1 MPFWIATPFL
11 RLLFPFVAGIVC
23 GYYLLPPAWIGW
35 IWIGVPMV
43 FLLVLERT
51 SVRHQFALA
60 AARGLAIQLLV
71 AGLGSL
77 ITAAQDPRK
86 VISLIDDAHA
96 QNSVYL
102 LRLNET
108 PLEKKASWK
117 AEASILAMSPGGEL
131 PAPVVKVLLYFRKP
145 VADDLVRMTKFRLP
159 HEGEMIMVTRRLGPI
174 TNPPG
179 LGGFDYKKYCALQHI
194 HYQVFLGPG
203 EYRTTGSGQASQ
215 LNKILAL
222 VRSRVLNLLR
232 LYIPGKKEAGLAE
245 ALLIGYKADLDKT
258 LVQSYSLTGVVHI
271 IAISGLHLGLIYA
284 LIRRLTL
291 GLGKRLA
298 GRVCRALLILG
309 CLWAFSIM
317 AGSSPS
323 VLRSAVMFSFLV
335 TGEILRRKSPV
346 LNSLAA
352 SAFVLLWY
360 EPYWLWDIGFQL
372 SYAALAG
379 IILFNKPIYQLIR
392 PRSKILDGIWKLN
405 AVTLSAQLLATPIS
419 IYHFRQFPILFLF
432 TNFIAVPLSSVILG
446 GEILLCMIS
455 FIPWLAGL
463 IGKMLGLLISWMNRI
478 IVYSGSLPFST
489 VKNIS
494 LAANQVLIVY
504 VMITLLAL
512 WLLHRDK
519 RFLPLALVSAICF
532 FISKL

>member
-1 MPFWIATPFL
+1 MML
-11 RLLFPFVAGIVC
+11 ML
-23 GYYLLPPAWIGW
+23 
-35 IWIGVPMV
+35 
-43 FLLVLERT
+43 
-51 SVRHQFALA
+51 Q
-60 AARGLAIQLLV
+60 Q
-71 AGLGSL
+71 
-77 ITAAQDPRK
+77 
-86 VISLIDDAHA
+86 
-96 QNSVYL
+96 SVYL

-108 PLEKKASWK
+108 PVEKKASWK
-117 AEASILAMSPGGEL
+117 AEASILAINTGKEL
-131 PAPVVKVLLYFRKP
+131 PAPVLKVLLYFRKP
-145 VADDLVRMTKFRLP
+145 LTDDLIKVTKSHLP
-159 HEGEMIMVTRRLGPI
+159 HEGEMIFVTRRLDPI

-179 LGGFDYKKYCALQHI
+179 LGSFDYKKYCALRHI

-203 EYRTTGSGQASQ
+203 EYRTTGLGQASQ
-215 LNKILAL
+215 LNQILDL
-222 VRSRVLNLLR
+222 VRNRVLNILR
-232 LYIPGKKEAGLAE
+232 FYIPGKREAGMAE
-245 ALLIGYKADLDKT
+245 ALLIGYKGDLDKM

-284 LIRRLTL
+284 LLRRLTL
-291 GLGKRLA
+291 SLGKGLT
-298 GRVCRALLILG
+298 GRVCRAVLILG

-317 AGSSPS
+317 AGGSPS

-335 TGEILRRKSPV
+335 TGEILHRKSPV

-372 SYAALAG
+372 SYTALAG
-379 IILFNKPIYQLIR
+379 IILFNKPVYQLVR

-405 AVTLSAQLLATPIS
+405 AVTLSAQLLTTPIS
-419 IYHFRQFPILFLF
+419 IYHFHQFPLMFLF

-446 GEILLCMIS
+446 GEILLCMTSIV
-455 FIPWLAGL
+455 PWLAEF
-463 IGKMLGLLISWMNRI
+463 IGKILGLLISWMNGI
-478 IVYSGSLPFST
+478 IGYTGSLPFST
-489 VKNIS
+489 LQNIP

-504 VMITLLAL
+504 VIITLVAL

>member
-11 RLLFPFVAGIVC
+11 RLLFPFAAGIVC
-23 GYYLLPPAWIGW
+23 GYYLSPPAWVGW
-35 IWIGVPMV
+35 IWIGLPIV
-43 FLLVLERT
+43 FLFVVARL
-51 SVRHQFALA
+51 SVRLQFALSA
-60 AARGLAIQLLV
+60 FRGLAIQLLV
-71 AGLGSL
+71 TSLGSF
-77 ITAAQDPRK
+77 ITAAQNPRQ
-86 VISLIDDAHA
+86 VISIIDQART

-108 PLEKKASWK
+108 PVEKKASWK
-117 AEASILAMSPGGEL
+117 AEASILSVSPGVGL
-131 PAPVVKVLLYFRKP
+131 QPPVLKVLLYFRKP
-145 VADDLVRMTKFRLP
+145 VADNLVMMPKFHLP
-159 HEGEMIMVTRRLGPI
+159 HEGEMIVVTRRLGPI

-179 LGGFDYKKYCALQHI
+179 LGSFDYKKYCALQHI

-203 EYRTTGSGQASQ
+203 EYISTGEGQASQ
-215 LNKILAL
+215 LNKILDL
-222 VRSRVLNLLR
+222 VRNRVLNLLR
-232 LYIPGKKEAGLAE
+232 LYIPGKREAGLAE
-245 ALLIGYKADLDKT
+245 ALLIGYKGDLDKT

-284 LIRRLTL
+284 LLRRLTL
-291 GLGKRLA
+291 GLDKRLT

-335 TGEILRRKSPV
+335 TGEILHRKSMV

-372 SYAALAG
+372 SYTALAG

-392 PRSKILDGIWKLN
+392 PRSKILDEIWKLN
-405 AVTLSAQLLATPIS
+405 AVTLSAQLLTTPIS
-419 IYHFRQFPILFLF
+419 IYHFHQFPLLFLF
-432 TNFIAVPLSSVILG
+432 TNFVAVPLSSIILG
-446 GEILLCMIS
+446 GEILLCLIS
-455 FIPWLAGL
+455 IVPWLAKL
-463 IGKMLGLLISWMNRI
+463 IGQMLGLLISWMNSI
-478 IVYSGSLPFST
+478 IEYSGELPFST
-489 VKNIS
+489 LKNIP
-494 LAANQVLIVY
+494 LAAHQVLIVY
-504 VMITLLAL
+504 AMITLLAL